1 MKLVE
6 LKNKKVEERDPKG
19 LYAKARAGAI
29 SEFTGVSSPYEP
41 PLSAELQMDGGQ
53 QSAESIAERIV
64 GYLYETGRLN

>member
-41 PLSAELQMDGGQ
+41 PLSAELQMDGGNRAPSRLPRES
-53 QSAESIAERIV
+53 SATCTKPAD
-64 GYLYETGRLN
+64 